1 MTDTTVLLAATIGA
15 ALVFDFM
22 NGFHDSA
29 NAIATVVGTRVLSP
43 LKAVTLAA
51 VGNFVA
57 FTVFPLAVAGTIAK
71 GIVDQKTLVEA
82 GSLGLVVILAGLLAA
97 FLWDAITWLFGL
109 PTSSS
114 HALIGGLIGAAVA
127 AFGFGPVLL
136 PDAMLVSRY
145 LSLSL
150 PAGLVGAGA
159 GLLLALRLRNPR
171 VLRYLLLGGL
181 AGWVTATAL
190 LTLTGAARPSGLFA
204 VVVYTVAS
212 PLLGM
217 GMGFLM
223 VSLVRRAFRGW
234 TYSRANTT
242 FGRLQL
248 ASATFFS
255 LNHGA
260 NDGQKT
266 MGAIMFAL
274 VVAGAASPSDRIP
287 FWVILS
293 ASAAISAG
301 TFFGGW
307 RIIKTMGFRMT
318 HLKPYE
324 GFSAET
330 GGGAVLSGM
339 AMAGIP
345 VSTTHAISAAIMG
358 VGMTRGFSAVRWGIA
373 RNIVWA
379 WILTIPACLLLA
391 AGLLLGLRAAG
402 IG

>member
-1 MTDTTVLLAATIGA
+1 MTDTTLLLAATIGA

-51 VGNFVA
+51 IGNFVA
-57 FTVFPLAVAGTIAK
+57 FTVFPLAVAATIAK
-71 GIVDQKTLVEA
+71 GIVDQKSLVEA
-82 GSLGLVVILAGLLAA
+82 GSLGLVVIFAGLLAA
-97 FLWDAITWLFGL
+97 FLWDALTWLFGL

-114 HALIGGLIGAAVA
+114 HALIGGILGATVA
-127 AFGFGPVLL
+127 AFGLGPVLF
-136 PDAMLVSRY
+136 PDPVLVSMRF
-145 LSLSL
+145 SLSL
-150 PAGLVGAGA
+150 PAGLAGAAA
-159 GLLLALRLRNPR
+159 GLLLALRLGSPR
-171 VLRYLLLGGL
+171 VLRYVLLGGF
-181 AGWVTATAL
+181 AAWVSATAL

-204 VVVYTVAS
+204 VLVYMVAS

-234 TYSRANTT
+234 SYSRANRV

-266 MGAIMFAL
+266 I
-274 VVAGAASPSDRIP
+274 AGAASPADHIP

-293 ASAAISAG
+293 ASAAISIG

-318 HLKPYE
+318 HLRPYE

-339 AMAGIP
+339 AWAGIP

-379 WILTIPACLLLA
+379 WILTIPACFLLA
-391 AGLLLGLRAAG
+391 AGFLLGLRAVG